1 MRRINIELNLTL
13 ACNQR
18 CTNCNRHCDKY
29 PDRTEHMTASQVARF
44 LRQVARSSVQ
54 IKRLKVVGGEPLLNT
69 HFPEVYNLL
78 RVGLDEG
85 LIQKVKVDS
94 NRTVPW
100 PNVAKDERIHRSGK
114 RPSRKRHLPTLWSP
128 RDMGHQTSGPCAMPR
143 ICGPSL
149 DAYGYSPC
157 SMAVMMLRVFRLEHL
172 YRDEFPHGPWAM
184 DEICPDC
191 IFSMPTDWCEAH
203 VYPLAETPEEALRP
217 TPTWAKALAEFDGTA
232 HKERW

>member
-1 MRRINIELNLTL
+1 MKRINIELNLTL

-18 CTNCNRHCDKY
+18 CPNCNRHCDKY
-29 PDRTEHMTASQVARF
+29 PERTEHMSLKQIERF
-44 LRQVARSSVQ
+44 IDQIEESPVK
-54 IKRLKVVGGEPLLNT
+54 IKRLKLVGGEPLRHPQFAKIYDRLYDA
-69 HFPEVYNLL
+69 V
-78 RVGLDEG
+78 DDD
-85 LIQKVKVDS
+85 LIQKVKIDS
-94 NRTVPW
+94 NGTVPY
-100 PNVAKDERIHRSGK
+100 PDVPEHPQIHRSGK

-128 RDMGHQTSGPCAMPR
+128 RDMGHTTSGPCAMPR

-157 SMAVMMLRVFRLEHL
+157 SMAVMMFRVFRLEQL
-172 YRDEFPHGPWAM
+172 YRDYFPRELWAM

-203 VYPLAETPEEALRP
+203 VYPLAETPEEALKP
-217 TPTWAKALAEFDGTA
+217 TPTWEKALAEFDGTC